1 MRVIDVFGTETEAF
15 CGVGRV
21 TVLGG
26 PVLEV
31 REFWRT
37 HMCLPERRHGE
48 RRVTWERRK
57 LEMRGRR
64 HRNAPRRRVDA
75 LTPTER
81 EALARG
87 IEHVEIITVPE
98 IA

>member
-15 CGVGRV
+15 AAPGRV

-31 REFWRT
+31 RDFWRT
-37 HMCLPERRHGE
+37 HMCLPERRNGE
-48 RRVTWERRK
+48 RRAIRERRK

-64 HRNAPRRRVDA
+64 HRAPRRRVDA

>member
-15 CGVGRV
+15 AGVGRV

-37 HMCLPERRHGE
+37 HMCLPERRNGE

-57 LEMRGRR
+57 MEMRGRR
-64 HRNAPRRRVDA
+64 HHGPRRRVDA
-75 LTPTER
+75 LTQNER
-81 EALARG
+81 EALCRG
-87 IEHVEIITVPE
+87 IEHVEIVMRTE
-98 IA
+98 RA

>member
-15 CGVGRV
+15 ATVGRV

-26 PVLEV
+26 PVLETQD
-31 REFWRT
+31 FWRT
-37 HMCLPERRHGE
+37 HVCLPERRNGE

-75 LTPTER
+75 LTATER

-87 IEHVEIITVPE
+87 IEQVEVVMIQE
-98 IA
+98 RA